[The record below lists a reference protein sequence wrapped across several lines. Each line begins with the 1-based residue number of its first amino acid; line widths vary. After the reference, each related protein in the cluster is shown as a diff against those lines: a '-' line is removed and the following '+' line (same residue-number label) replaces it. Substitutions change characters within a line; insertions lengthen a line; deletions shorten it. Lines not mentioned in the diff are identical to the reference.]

1 MPVDLRQ
8 ISFYPQQ
15 RQYIFSDSEP
25 GIEVVQSGS
34 GDYIKCTDASNAV
47 VFRIRNDGLITS
59 AAGQAE
65 YSTLSSTAGSPIT
78 LIAQG
83 ANQDVRFMHTANATG
98 NVMGFFDGTSKHF
111 SIGGVHDSTPDSR
124 LHVIAATAGSVTAET
139 DTIITAENDD
149 NAFISLLAP
158 TSSGIL
164 FGDVADADIGRITY
178 THSTNALSLFVSAS
192 QQFTYTDAQLQFNKA
207 TSLTTSAG
215 ALTIA
220 PVSGCLLYTSPS
232 PRD

>member
-8 ISFYPQQ
+8 ISFYPQR

-25 GIEVVQSGS
+25 GIEIVQSGD
-34 GDYIKCTDASNAV
+34 GAYIKCTDENDNVIFQVA
-47 VFRIRNDGLITS
+47 NDGLISS

-65 YSTLSSTAGSPIT
+65 YSTLTSSNGNPIT
-78 LIAQG
+78 LVAQG
-83 ANQDVRFMHTANATG
+83 ANQDVRFMHTANSTA
-98 NVMGFFDGTSKHF
+98 NVMMFLDGTTKHM
-111 SIGGVHDSTPDSR
+111 SIGGAHDSTPDSR
-124 LHVIAATAGSVTAET
+124 LHVFAATAGSVTAVT

-178 THSTNALSLFVSAS
+178 THSNNALNFMFLLLSNL
-192 QQFTYTDAQLQFNKA
+192 
-207 TSLTTSAG
+207 LTLMHSFSSIKPPA
-215 ALTIA
+215 
-220 PVSGCLLYTSPS
+220 
-232 PRD
+232 

>member
-8 ISFYPQQ
+8 IAFYPQQ

-25 GIEVVQSGS
+25 GIEIVQSGS
-34 GDYIKCTDASNAV
+34 GDYLKCTDENNNE
-47 VFRIRNDGLITS
+47 VFRIQNDGLITS

-65 YSTLSSTAGSPIT
+65 YSPLSSTSGSPIT

-111 SIGGVHDSTPDSR
+111 QIGGVHNATPDSR
-124 LHVIAATAGSVTAET
+124 LHVIGVTAGSVTAVT

-164 FGDVADADIGRITY
+164 FGDLADADIGRITY
-178 THSTNALSLFVSAS
+178 THTTAGGNIANALEL
-192 QQFTYTDAQLQFNKA
+192 K
-207 TSLTTSAG
+207 
-215 ALTIA
+215 TI
-220 PVSGCLLYTSPS
+220 L
-232 PRD
+232 